1 LLRLVSY
8 SKPDLEKSTALIVF
22 PADMIIVLKEGEVVE
37 QGTHEELLRAR
48 GLYYSMWQQQ
58 ASLEAAQA
66 EEIEADEAITLV
78 AEERSKEA
86 PQK

>member
-1 LLRLVSY
+1 MTSRKARHLL
-8 SKPDLEKSTALIVF
+8 STPV
-22 PADMIIVLKEGEVVE
+22 DMIIVLKEGEVVE

-66 EEIEADEAITLV
+66 EEIEADEAINLV
-78 AEERSKEA
+78 AEERNKDA

>member
-1 LLRLVSY
+1 MSY

>member
-1 LLRLVSY
+1 
-8 SKPDLEKSTALIVF
+8 
-22 PADMIIVLKEGEVVE
+22 MIIVLKEGEVVE
-37 QGTHEELLRAR
+37 QGTHEGLLRAR

-66 EEIEADEAITLV
+66 EEEIEADEAITLV
-78 AEERSKEA
+78 AEEQGKEV

>member
-1 LLRLVSY
+1 
-8 SKPDLEKSTALIVF
+8 
-22 PADMIIVLKEGEVVE
+22 MIIVLKEGEVVE

-58 ASLEAAQA
+58 ASLEAAQS
-66 EEIEADEAITLV
+66 EEIEADEAIALV
-78 AEERSKEA
+78 AEEQSKEA